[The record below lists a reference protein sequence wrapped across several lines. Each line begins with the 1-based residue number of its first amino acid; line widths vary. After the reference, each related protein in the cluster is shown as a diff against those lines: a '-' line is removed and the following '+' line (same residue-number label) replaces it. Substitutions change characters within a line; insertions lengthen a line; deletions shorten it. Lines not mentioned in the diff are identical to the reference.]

1 MEDNKEI
8 IEIRKNVQI
17 ITVMLF
23 LQFMGVLLVA
33 LNYIL

>member
-1 MEDNKEI
+1 MDDNKEI

-23 LQFMGVLLVA
+23 LQFMGVLLVT